1 MKRIMIVVFLV
12 FPAALMTEGQ
22 NRGLKHIGGSDL
34 TAYME
39 FLASDELRGRETG
52 TNENNIAA
60 LYIESNLR
68 RMGLKAP
75 FDNGSYLQRM
85 EFVSKRILKTSL
97 SLSAASG
104 EPVFSTDSLLILF
117 SGPDSIDLSGELVFA
132 GYGFEDQKTG
142 YSDLRDVDIRNRMVL
157 VMTRNPAMVDSSGA
171 DNNYVLDEMSEG
183 EKISSLIMRGPKAI
197 LMVYDP
203 ESSYSDPYESGL
215 AGLFDDG
222 ATVSLRD
229 YQMAESPSAMFFITK
244 YAADRLIS
252 TSGLTLKELQ
262 ERIDTGGT
270 PHSSV
275 IGGISVKVTVH
286 SELKEFSGFNVIG
299 LIEGS
304 DPQLKDEC
312 IIYTAHFDHI
322 GVNKEGEIMNGAD
335 DNASGT
341 AGLMEVADAFS
352 HLRKKPP
359 RSVVFAWVNG
369 EEKGLLGSGY
379 YVMHPV
385 KPIDKTIADIN
396 FDMIGRSITPA
407 DTGEFFGSRLNV
419 TGTNE
424 IQLYSDNL
432 SEEFRKIVLRS
443 AGETGVSILNMGKEM
458 EFGSSDYAS
467 LSSKGVPWMF
477 FHSGIHA
484 DLHAPGDDIEKID
497 FGKMEKVSKLA
508 FLAGYRIAS
517 AKKK

>member
-1 MKRIMIVVFLV
+1 MIVAFLV
-12 FPAALMTEGQ
+12 FSAGLIAAGQ
-22 NRGLKHIGGSDL
+22 NRGLKHIGRSDL

-39 FLASDELRGRETG
+39 FLASDALRGRETG

-97 SLSAASG
+97 TLSATSG
-104 EPVFSTDSLLILF
+104 EPVFSTDSLLTLF

-142 YSDLRDVDIRNRMVL
+142 YRDLRDVDIRNRIVL
-157 VMTRNPAMVDSSGA
+157 VMTRNPAMVDSSGT

-183 EKISSLIMRGPKAI
+183 EKISSLIMKGPKAI

-215 AGLFDDG
+215 AGFFDDG
-222 ATVSLRD
+222 ATVSLRE
-229 YQMAESPSAMFFITK
+229 YQMAESPAGMFFITK

-252 TSGLTLKELQ
+252 TSGLTLRELQ
-262 ERIDTGGT
+262 ERIDAGGT
-270 PHSSV
+270 PHSSL

-286 SELKEFSGFNVIG
+286 SEFKEFSGFNVIG

-312 IIYTAHFDHI
+312 VIYTAHFDHV

-352 HLRKKPP
+352 HLRKKPL

-385 KPIDKTIADIN
+385 KPMDKTIADIN
-396 FDMIGRSITPA
+396 FDMIGRTIAPA
-407 DTGEFFGSRLNV
+407 DTGSFLGEPMNV
-419 TGTNE
+419 TKPDA
-424 IQLYSDNL
+424 IQLYSDQL
-432 SEEFRKIVLRS
+432 TAEERKIILRS
-443 AGETGVSILNMGKEM
+443 ARKSGIAIIDTGKEPKL
-458 EFGSSDYAS
+458 GSSDFAS
-467 LSSKGVPWMF
+467 LAARGVPYLF

-508 FLAGYRIAS
+508 FLTGYRIAS
-517 AKKK
+517 TKKK